1 MEGRKLTSSCMSA
14 KLSNFKNGGFDEA
27 TTISWM
33 FEIVL
38 FNMHGASTCIRMDVS
53 LYKHPEWRI
62 TPSNKNI
69 KSCLST
75 GLKNYAWC
83 EWNIMKYCELSFS
96 SRDLRKH
103 IKFFGGYVRELKKKY
118 PEVEMSQQKCTL
130 WATAMSP
137 LQIAL
142 FHWKSFIVVT
152 KKWSSRVT

>member
-14 KLSNFKNGGFDEA
+14 KLSNFKNWGFDEA

-38 FNMHGASTCIRMDVS
+38 FNMHCASTCIRMDVS

-83 EWNIMKYCELSFS
+83 EWNIMKYYELSFS
-96 SRDLRKH
+96 SRNLRKH
-103 IKFFGGYVRELKKKY
+103 IKFFGGYVRELKKKI
-118 PEVEMSQQKCTL
+118 PRNRNVPTEMHTVSYSYVSSPNCIIPLKIIYCSNQQ
-130 WATAMSP
+130 ME
-137 LQIAL
+137 
-142 FHWKSFIVVT
+142 F
-152 KKWSSRVT
+152 